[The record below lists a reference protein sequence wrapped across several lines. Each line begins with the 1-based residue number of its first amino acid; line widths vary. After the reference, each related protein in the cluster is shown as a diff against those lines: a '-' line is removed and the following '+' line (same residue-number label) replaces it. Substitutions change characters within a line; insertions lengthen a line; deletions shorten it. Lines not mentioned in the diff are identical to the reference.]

1 MWVDSKCQ
9 LFIKIIWKCQQHT
22 LGKPRPIPPG
32 GDQNSRPFRKLSL
45 LFSLLSILPSL
56 DWTAMLL
63 VLPHCFPVCLVS
75 RYESLCLCGWNPVFS
90 SPLRSQTSYLLS
102 QRAQFSDG
110 LIFLWNAKKHLPLW
124 EYVWFQETENI
135 RQGKKGMYWL
145 IQLKSF
151 RYGLIQQLKY
161 CYQDLISLLIL
172 DFPWGLAYSMH
183 PYGDEMTSQ

>member
-22 LGKPRPIPPG
+22 LGKLRPIPPG
-32 GDQNSRPFRKLSL
+32 GDQNSWPFWKLSL

-56 DWTAMLL
+56 NRTAMLL
-63 VLPHCFPVCLVS
+63 YHPITFLFAWDLD
-75 RYESLCLCGWNPVFS
+75 LCGWNPVFF
-90 SPLRSQTSYLLS
+90 SPLRNQTPYLLS

-110 LIFLWNAKKHLPLW
+110 LIFLWNAKKQLCLW
-124 EYVWFQETENI
+124 GHIWFQETENI
-135 RQGKKGMYWL
+135 RQGKKGIYWL

-151 RYGLIQQLKY
+151 KYGLIQQLKY
-161 CYQDLISLLIL
+161 CHQDLISLLIS

-183 PYGDEMTSQ
+183 PFGDKKTSQ

>member
-22 LGKPRPIPPG
+22 LGKLRPIPPG
-32 GDQNSRPFRKLSL
+32 GDQNSWPFRKLSL

-63 VLPHCFPVCLVS
+63 VLPHCFPVCLGS
-75 RYESLCLCGWNPVFS
+75 RSESLCLCGWNPVFS

-110 LIFLWNAKKHLPLW
+110 LIFLWNAKKQLPC
-124 EYVWFQETENI
+124 EGTFGFK
-135 RQGKKGMYWL
+135 RQKTLDRGKKECIVSYSWKASGMAW
-145 IQLKSF
+145 S
-151 RYGLIQQLKY
+151 
-161 CYQDLISLLIL
+161 S
-172 DFPWGLAYSMH
+172 S
-183 PYGDEMTSQ
+183 